1 MTKNSQVIW
10 TEGLFLQPQ
19 HFQQQNRYLENEIHQ
34 RFAAST
40 GFYWGFLRLQLNL
53 DLLKTGKLGIE
64 SAEGFFQD
72 GTYFNIPHKDPAPAP
87 IDISK
92 EESSALIYLCLPDQ
106 HWNSMQVQLEQTPQ
120 ATARIRI
127 GSLEA
132 VNTHEPGSDAEAL
145 QVGMNNTCLRNH
157 SDGREGFHPLPIAKL
172 IRKNQ
177 VEWAIDPQFIPPFL
191 NTTEAPNLIN
201 YISKIKS
208 AIDNKIQQLQIRK
221 FRKSNYSSSE
231 TGDFL
236 LLQTALRYRGVF
248 DHFLK
253 TPLIHPEYVYL
264 EMVKLM
270 GDITLFSENPDL
282 HALPDYLHENP
293 SLCFLPL
300 STRIL
305 ETLAGLHDQHA
316 VQIPLQEKTFGIHL
330 AMIADKHLLANA
342 YFVLVVYAEAP
353 DEQIRKQLP
362 VTVKIGPADQIR
374 DLVNLNLPGI
384 RLNPLQQAPRAL
396 PYYADHQ
403 YFQLD
408 TKANPTWKQLENSQT
423 LALHYAGNLP
433 SIRFE
438 LWAIRKD
445 SEALM

>member
-1 MTKNSQVIW
+1 MTKSSQVIW
-10 TEGLFLQPQ
+10 NEGLFLQPQ
-19 HFQQQNRYLENEIHQ
+19 HFQQQTRYIDNEIHQ
-34 RFAAST
+34 RFVSST
-40 GFYWGFLRLQLNL
+40 GFYWGFVQLQLNL

-64 SAEGFFQD
+64 TAEGFFQD

-87 IDISK
+87 IDISGD
-92 EESSALIYLCLPDQ
+92 ESSELLYLCLPDQ
-106 HWNSMQVQLEQTPQ
+106 HWNVVQIQAEGQAQTL
-120 ATARIRI
+120 ARLKAGQI
-127 GSLEA
+127 EA
-132 VNTHEPGSDAEAL
+132 INTHEQGSDAEIL

-157 SDGREGFHPLPIAKL
+157 SDNREGLHQLPIAKL

-177 VEWAIDPQFIPPFL
+177 LEWALDPQFIPPFL
-191 NTTEAPNLIN
+191 NARQAPNINN

-208 AIDNKIQQLQIRK
+208 SINNKIQQLQIRK
-221 FRKSNYSSSE
+221 FRKSNYNSSE

-248 DHFLK
+248 DHLMK
-253 TPLIHPEYVYL
+253 TRLIHPEYVYL
-264 EMVKLM
+264 EMIKLM

-282 HALPDYLHENP
+282 HELPDYLHDDL
-293 SLCFLPL
+293 SLSFLPL
-300 STRIL
+300 SNRIL
-305 ETLAGLHDQHA
+305 ETMAGLHDQHA
-316 VQIPLQEKTFGIHL
+316 VQIPLHEKTFGIHL

-362 VTVKIGPADQIR
+362 VTVKIGPAEQIR
-374 DLVNLNLPGI
+374 DLVNLNLPGV

-403 YFQLD
+403 YFQLE

-423 LALHYAGNLP
+423 LALHYAGSLP
-433 SIRFE
+433 AIRFE

-445 SEALM
+445 TEALM